1 MPYYGF
7 YWDPTYFLVVIGAI
21 ICMIASAKVRT
32 TYNKYARYAS
42 ASGMTGA
49 QAAEQILRAAGIYD
63 VQIRHVSGSLTDH
76 YDPRNKT
83 LNLSDSVYASRSVA
97 AVGVAAH
104 ECGHAIQHN
113 VNYFPLTLRSTIVPV
128 ANIGSTLAWPLIL
141 IGLLFSSRSGSLFI
155 QLGIV
160 CFSFA
165 VLFPD
170 MQVLLFYCI
179 PIKIKYLAF
188 LEAALFVVAVITT
201 SFPLNLLPVVAVLN
215 FFIFCG
221 GQLWSKRPRRSSK
234 NTVNFRR
241 ESQRIRRQQEQK
253 LYNHKCA
260 VCGRTDTDFP
270 ELEFRYCSRC
280 QGYHCFCQ
288 DHINN
293 HIHFT
298 E

>member
-1 MPYYGF
+1 MKNSTQHPPANPHKGHRNRLRSEF
-7 YWDPTYFLVVIGAI
+7 
-21 ICMIASAKVRT
+21 IASGGRDFSDI
-32 TYNKYARYAS
+32 R
-42 ASGMTGA
+42 
-49 QAAEQILRAAGIYD
+49 ILE
-63 VQIRHVSGSLTDH
+63 L
-76 YDPRNKT
+76 
-83 LNLSDSVYASRSVA
+83 
-97 AVGVAAH
+97 
-104 ECGHAIQHN
+104 
-113 VNYFPLTLRSTIVPV
+113 
-128 ANIGSTLAWPLIL
+128 
-141 IGLLFSSRSGSLFI
+141 
-155 QLGIV
+155 
-160 CFSFA
+160 
-165 VLFPD
+165 
-170 MQVLLFYCI
+170 LLFYCI

-188 LEAALFVVAVITT
+188 LDAALFVVAVITT